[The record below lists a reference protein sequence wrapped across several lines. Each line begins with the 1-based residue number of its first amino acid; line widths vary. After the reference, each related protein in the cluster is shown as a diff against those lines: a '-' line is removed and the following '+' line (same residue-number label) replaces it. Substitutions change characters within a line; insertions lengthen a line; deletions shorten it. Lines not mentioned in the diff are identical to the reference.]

1 MSSISVCHL
10 TSVHKDG
17 DVRIFHKECVSL
29 VEAGYR
35 VSLIIPNTYTRIEKD
50 VNIISFEAPKGNRLT
65 RMTKTVNI
73 VYKMAIEVNAE
84 IYHFHDPELL
94 RIAKKLKRK
103 GKKVVYDVHEDLP
116 RQLLSKKYLKPI
128 TRRTL
133 SKFIE
138 KYENKVSSKLDAV
151 ITATPFIRDRF
162 LKINPNTIDI
172 NNFPLEKEIMLKD
185 IIPNNFDTA
194 NICYIG
200 GLTEIRG
207 IKEVIQAMGSCPN
220 STLKLAGEFTPI
232 GFRETVKKETGWDRI
247 EELGFI
253 SRDEAIQLKS
263 KSIAG
268 IVTFLPEENHINAQP
283 NKIFEYMAS
292 GLPVIGS
299 NFPLWKTIIEDNDA
313 GICVDP
319 LNPKEISDAINY
331 LISNPEKAKEMG
343 ENGKKMVIEK
353 YNWDNEKKKLIDLYK
368 SLEP

>member
-35 VSLIIPNTYTRIEKD
+35 VSLIIPNTSTRIEKD

-73 VYKMAIEVNAE
+73 VYKMAIEVNAD

-103 GKKVVYDVHEDLP
+103 GKIVVYDVHEDLP

-128 TRRTL
+128 IRRTL

-162 LKINPNTIDI
+162 LSINKNTIDV
-172 NNFPLEKEIMLKD
+172 NNFPILKELLIDFPYEEKME
-185 IIPNNFDTA
+185 N
-194 NICYIG
+194 NICYVG
-200 GLTEIRG
+200 GIEPTRG
-207 IKEVIQAMGSCPN
+207 IKELVQSLE
-220 STLKLAGEFTPI
+220 STNVKLLLAGSF
-232 GFRETVKKETGWDRI
+232 
-247 EELGFI
+247 
-253 SRDEAIQLKS
+253 S
-263 KSIAG
+263 SIAFQEEVSQTPSWKQVNEMGFLTRKGVRDVYTQSKIG
-268 IVTFLPEENHINAQP
+268 IVTLHPLPNYLDALAV
-283 NKIFEYMAS
+283 KMFEYMA
-292 GLPVIGS
+292 GGIPVIAS
-299 NFPLWKTIIEDNDA
+299 NFPLWKTIIEDNNA

-319 LNPKEISDAINY
+319 LKPKEISDAINY

-368 SLEP
+368 RLEP

>member
-73 VYKMAIEVNAE
+73 VYKMAINVDAE

-116 RQLLSKKYLKPI
+116 RQIISKPYLNKNI
-128 TRRTL
+128 RGFI
-133 SKFIE
+133 SKRVE
-138 KYENKVSSKLDAV
+138 KYENKIAAKMDYLC
-151 ITATPFIRDRF
+151 TATPFIRERF
-162 LKINPNTIDI
+162 LSINKNTIDV
-172 NNFPLEKEIMLKD
+172 NNFPILKELLIDFPYEEK
-185 IIPNNFDTA
+185 TA
-194 NICYIG
+194 DNICYVG
-200 GLTEIRG
+200 GIEPTRG
-207 IKEVIQAMGSCPN
+207 IKELVQSLE
-220 STLKLAGEFTPI
+220 STNVKLLLAGSFSSSAFRAEVSQIPSWNQVNEM
-232 GFRETVKKETGWDRI
+232 GFLTRKGV
-247 EELGFI
+247 
-253 SRDEAIQLKS
+253 RDVYKQS
-263 KSIAG
+263 KIG
-268 IVTFLPEENHINAQP
+268 IVTLHPLPNYLDALAV
-283 NKIFEYMAS
+283 KMFEYMA
-292 GLPVIGS
+292 GGIPVIAS
-299 NFPLWKTIIEDNDA
+299 NFPLWKTIIEDNNA

>member
-35 VSLIIPNTYTRIEKD
+35 VSLIIPNTSTRIEKD

-94 RIAKKLKRK
+94 RIAKKLK
-103 GKKVVYDVHEDLP
+103 KKVKIVVYDVHEDLP

-128 TRRTL
+128 IRRIL

-162 LKINPNTIDI
+162 LSINKNTIDV
-172 NNFPLEKEIMLKD
+172 NNFPILKELLIDFPYEEKME
-185 IIPNNFDTA
+185 N
-194 NICYIG
+194 NICYVG
-200 GLTEIRG
+200 GIEPTRG
-207 IKEVIQAMGSCPN
+207 IKELVQSLE
-220 STLKLAGEFTPI
+220 STNVKLLLAGSF
-232 GFRETVKKETGWDRI
+232 
-247 EELGFI
+247 
-253 SRDEAIQLKS
+253 S
-263 KSIAG
+263 SIA
-268 IVTFLPEENHINAQP
+268 F
-283 NKIFEYMAS
+283 
-292 GLPVIGS
+292 
-299 NFPLWKTIIEDNDA
+299 
-313 GICVDP
+313 
-319 LNPKEISDAINY
+319 
-331 LISNPEKAKEMG
+331 
-343 ENGKKMVIEK
+343 
-353 YNWDNEKKKLIDLYK
+353 KKKFLKHLHGNK
-368 SLEP
+368 